1 MILFRADRL
10 IDGTGAPALEGAAV
24 IVEGD
29 RILDAGR
36 AADIGIPL
44 GALIIDA
51 PAGGTLM
58 PGLIDVHVHLAYCG
72 SKDPNAFRAESATM
86 EYPAIALRAVRFAR
100 DTLRHGYTSV
110 RDMHAPGGTIIDL
123 RDAVNAGLVEGPRI
137 LAPGLGLTV
146 TGGHMDQPGFADHM
160 TFQEMNG
167 ACDGP
172 VGFRAGVRK
181 QLTRG
186 ADFIKLNPCV
196 SNRRDERLYRF
207 EMAVDEIRAACDEAH
222 EQGAMVAAH
231 TSGGPPLRASIEAG
245 CDTVEHAHWADDA
258 TLELMIKRGT
268 WLVPTLAVNLATS
281 SHVRTQP
288 DASQLTRRWAEESER
303 AKWER
308 LTRARAAGVRVAAGS
323 DAGFFLT
330 HGADNGLEIEAF
342 VQGGYSTL
350 EALTIATA
358 NGADLM
364 GIDAGRLTKGNLA
377 DILIVDGDPLA
388 DITILRDPA
397 RLRVFKGGSEAVTPH
412 CNYYHQSGYGPE
424 RA

>member
-72 SKDPNAFRAESATM
+72 SKDSNAFRAESATM

-160 TFQEMNG
+160 TFQRG
-167 ACDGP
+167 LRWPGGIP
-172 VGFRAGVRK
+172 S
-181 QLTRG
+181 RG
-186 ADFIKLNPCV
+186 AQTTYARC
-196 SNRRDERLYRF
+196 RLYQAQPLCQQPAR
-207 EMAVDEIRAACDEAH
+207 R
-222 EQGAMVAAH
+222 
-231 TSGGPPLRASIEAG
+231 TSLPFRNGGG
-245 CDTVEHAHWADDA
+245 
-258 TLELMIKRGT
+258 
-268 WLVPTLAVNLATS
+268 
-281 SHVRTQP
+281 
-288 DASQLTRRWAEESER
+288 
-303 AKWER
+303 
-308 LTRARAAGVRVAAGS
+308 
-323 DAGFFLT
+323 
-330 HGADNGLEIEAF
+330 
-342 VQGGYSTL
+342 
-350 EALTIATA
+350 
-358 NGADLM
+358 
-364 GIDAGRLTKGNLA
+364 
-377 DILIVDGDPLA
+377 
-388 DITILRDPA
+388 RDP
-397 RLRVFKGGSEAVTPH
+397 GGL
-412 CNYYHQSGYGPE
+412 
-424 RA
+424 

>member
-72 SKDPNAFRAESATM
+72 SKDSNAFRAESATM

-167 ACDGP
+167 AC
-172 VGFRAGVRK
+172 A
-181 QLTRG
+181 
-186 ADFIKLNPCV
+186 N
-196 SNRRDERLYRF
+196 N
-207 EMAVDEIRAACDEAH
+207 
-222 EQGAMVAAH
+222 
-231 TSGGPPLRASIEAG
+231 LRE
-245 CDTVEHAHWADDA
+245 
-258 TLELMIKRGT
+258 
-268 WLVPTLAVNLATS
+268 VPTLSSSTPVSATGATNVFTVS
-281 SHVRTQP
+281 KWRW
-288 DASQLTRRWAEESER
+288 TRSGRPVTKPTSRERW
-303 AKWER
+303 WR
-308 LTRARAAGVRVAAGS
+308 LTRQADRHCERLSKRAA
-323 DAGFFLT
+323 
-330 HGADNGLEIEAF
+330 
-342 VQGGYSTL
+342 TL
-350 EALTIATA
+350 SNTRIGQMTL
-358 NGADLM
+358 
-364 GIDAGRLTKGNLA
+364 RLN
-377 DILIVDGDPLA
+377 
-388 DITILRDPA
+388 
-397 RLRVFKGGSEAVTPH
+397 
-412 CNYYHQSGYGPE
+412 
-424 RA
+424 